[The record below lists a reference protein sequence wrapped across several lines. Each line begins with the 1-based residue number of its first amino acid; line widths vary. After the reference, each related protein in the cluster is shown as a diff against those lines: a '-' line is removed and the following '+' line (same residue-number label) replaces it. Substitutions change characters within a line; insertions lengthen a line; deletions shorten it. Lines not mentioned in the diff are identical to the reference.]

1 VSDRPGRLGYTDVM
15 HDLGFFLARAL
26 MGAFLAV
33 LFLQSGLDKVLDWS
47 GNKAYV
53 TGYLEKTPFR
63 RVSGFLFFVI
73 TVMEVLAGVTS
84 AAGVLATVLMNS
96 TALSLVGAF
105 LAASSVLSLF
115 MGQRLAKDYQ
125 SAAAIVP
132 YFLTAVFGVVLF
144 GSRP

>member
-1 VSDRPGRLGYTDVM
+1 M
-15 HDLGFFLARAL
+15 NDLGLFLARAL
-26 MGAFLAV
+26 LGGFLAV

-53 TGYLEKTPFR
+53 KGYLEKTPFR

-84 AAGVLATVLMNS
+84 AAGVLSTVLLGA
-96 TALSLVGAF
+96 TELSLVGAL
-105 LAASSVLSLF
+105 LAAGSIISLF
-115 MGQRLAKDYQ
+115 LGQRLAKDYQ

-132 YFLTAVFGVVLF
+132 YFLTSVLAVIVFGM
-144 GSRP
+144 R